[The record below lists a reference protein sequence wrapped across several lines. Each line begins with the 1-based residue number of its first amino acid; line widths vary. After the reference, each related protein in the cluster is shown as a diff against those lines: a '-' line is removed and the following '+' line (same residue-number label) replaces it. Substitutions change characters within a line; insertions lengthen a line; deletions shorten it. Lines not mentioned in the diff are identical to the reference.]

1 MLVRDWMTVNPVV
14 VDSSTTV
21 LAAMERLRDG
31 GFRRLPVV
39 DDGRLVGVVTET
51 DLARATPS
59 QAVTLSVYELD
70 LVLARMRVGDV
81 VRRAP
86 IVVEPHD
93 GMERAA
99 QTMSDGGVSGLPV
112 VDGDRVVGIVTVS
125 DVLRA
130 FVTVL
135 GVAEKG
141 VRVTVDVPD
150 VPGVLA
156 RVAHLAPP
164 SNIVAAVTDDVH
176 GGRRRIVVR
185 VAGDGADGYPA
196 RLVAEGVDV
205 VDVQ

>member
-86 IVVEPHD
+86 IVVEPND